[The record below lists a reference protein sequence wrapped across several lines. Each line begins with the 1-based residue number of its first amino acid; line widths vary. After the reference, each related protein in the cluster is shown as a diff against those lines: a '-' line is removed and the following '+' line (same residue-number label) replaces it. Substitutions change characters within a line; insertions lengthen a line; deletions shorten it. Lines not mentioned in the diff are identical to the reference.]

1 MKKLFILALACA
13 TCAGVSAQ
21 SIYYQDSANED
32 MLRHTDY
39 QDVLRQEFI
48 IPNVNGYKVLKS
60 DLHAHTIFSDGSV
73 TPEYRVLPPLQ
84 VRQRVT
90 PLQRLL
96 QRLHSATLLTK

>member
-13 TCAGVSAQ
+13 ACAGVSAQ
-21 SIYYQDSANED
+21 SIYYQDSSNED

-60 DLHAHTIFSDGSV
+60 DLHAHTIFSDGALPQSIACV
-73 TPEYRVLPPLQ
+73 KPGWMAWMYWPSPSISSIALTRV
-84 VRQRVT
+84 
-90 PLQRLL
+90 
-96 QRLHSATLLTK
+96 